1 MIKQANTSSLD
12 IIFRLRDVIEPSA
25 DAWLVGGS
33 VRDQLAGKL
42 SHDID
47 LIFPFDPRQIARQ
60 AADRL
65 GGNFFTLDD
74 SRGMYRILITE
85 NGQTDVVDFGR
96 FQAETLEEDLKNRDF
111 TINAVAYRL
120 HNPTDW
126 KDPLGG
132 RQDLKDRLLRP
143 CSEHAFIN
151 DPVRTIRAARMALG
165 FNLHMVPGVIQ
176 MIREASLGL
185 KHVSAER
192 KRDEFFKLLDS
203 PHPAS
208 AIRLL
213 DSFNVLPQLIP
224 ELIELKGVQQSL
236 PHTMNVWEHT
246 LSAVKHLDQLLDLF
260 IAPEGMLEDGGNLML
275 GLTAGKLGKF
285 RQDIQKHYNHSLNP
299 FRTRKSLG
307 LLGALL
313 HDIGKPVTAKTGEDG
328 RIHFYGHQTVGAEI
342 TRRIGQSLAL
352 SEVEVDGLSVMTE
365 SHMKPHFPIM
375 KDTLPSRRNVYRYY
389 RSAKDFGVD
398 TCFLSLADSL
408 SRTDTLPEQEAWTA
422 VLDKISV
429 YLEGWFDK
437 RETWVQPPRLISGDD
452 IMRHFSLEPGKI
464 IGDVLDKLQEA
475 QASGEI
481 STREEALELAKITIH
496 NHKKESDE

>member
-1 MIKQANTSSLD
+1 
-12 IIFRLRDVIEPSA
+12 
-25 DAWLVGGS
+25 
-33 VRDQLAGKL
+33 
-42 SHDID
+42 
-47 LIFPFDPRQIARQ
+47 
-60 AADRL
+60 
-65 GGNFFTLDD
+65 
-74 SRGMYRILITE
+74 MYRILITE

-132 RQDLKDRLLRP
+132 RQDLKNRLLRP

-246 LSAVKHLDQLLDLF
+246 CLLSN
-260 IAPEGMLEDGGNLML
+260 IWIN
-275 GLTAGKLGKF
+275 
-285 RQDIQKHYNHSLNP
+285 
-299 FRTRKSLG
+299 
-307 LLGALL
+307 
-313 HDIGKPVTAKTGEDG
+313 
-328 RIHFYGHQTVGAEI
+328 
-342 TRRIGQSLAL
+342 
-352 SEVEVDGLSVMTE
+352 
-365 SHMKPHFPIM
+365 
-375 KDTLPSRRNVYRYY
+375 
-389 RSAKDFGVD
+389 
-398 TCFLSLADSL
+398 C
-408 SRTDTLPEQEAWTA
+408 
-422 VLDKISV
+422 
-429 YLEGWFDK
+429 
-437 RETWVQPPRLISGDD
+437 
-452 IMRHFSLEPGKI
+452 
-464 IGDVLDKLQEA
+464 
-475 QASGEI
+475 
-481 STREEALELAKITIH
+481 
-496 NHKKESDE
+496 